1 MPKPKVFN
9 EEILTLP
16 FDMILMQNGYFH
28 KKDKCSRN
36 FITMSNDSDLIV
48 ITRQTNG
55 QYLYFNPNEESDR
68 GNIYSFCK
76 NRGIKINDLLN

>member
-1 MPKPKVFN
+1 
-9 EEILTLP
+9 
-16 FDMILMQNGYFH
+16 MILMQNGYFH

-68 GNIYSFCK
+68 GNIYSFVKIGVLKSMICLM
-76 NRGIKINDLLN
+76 IKSIK